1 MKKKQLK
8 NELLKKELVKP
19 ASTEDRLVKEVETLC
34 GELRNCPRLRRLSG
48 SDTGQGEDDILF

>member
-19 ASTEDRLVKEVETLC
+19 ATTEDRLVKEVETLC
-34 GELRNCPRLRRLSG
+34 AELRNCPRLRRLSG
-48 SDTGQGEDDILF
+48 EDTNHEDDILF